1 MAIPTTKMPAHART
15 KAVVRVMEVP
25 LLGSMNSSPSSSR
38 RIEDGL
44 GAIVALVAE
53 PPVRSGWPRG
63 HLSPEPA
70 EKMKACKAYALESSS
85 ITPATEHGIN
95 FLTAWMTVAVIGL
108 LVPSE
113 RPEEYGTGSQR
124 HELAAPDRPMGPPQ
138 DPSAFKEPDG
148 RDAPA
153 RRHYSVVLVG
163 RRLLLE
169 SPAHARRESSCN
181 VYRGTADAWLPPEN
195 AKQ

>member
-44 GAIVALVAE
+44 GAIVALVTE
-53 PPVRSGWPRG
+53 HPVRSGCPRG

-85 ITPATEHGIN
+85 ITPATEPGIN
-95 FLTAWMTVAVIGL
+95 FLTAWMTVAVTACSFHQSAL
-108 LVPSE
+108 RNTE
-113 RPEEYGTGSQR
+113 PEASAASSQR
-124 HELAAPDRPMGPPQ
+124 RTGRWPAAGPIGFQRTRWSRRPGAAALLGSSGRATVAAQVPGACPP
-138 DPSAFKEPDG
+138 G
-148 RDAPA
+148 I
-153 RRHYSVVLVG
+153 VVQCVSG
-163 RRLLLE
+163 
-169 SPAHARRESSCN
+169 H
-181 VYRGTADAWLPPEN
+181 G
-195 AKQ
+195 

>member
-53 PPVRSGWPRG
+53 HPVRSGCPRG

-70 EKMKACKAYALESSS
+70 EKMKACKAHALESSS

-95 FLTAWMTVAVIGL
+95 FLSVWMTVAVMAC
-108 LVPSE
+108 SFH
-113 RPEEYGTGSQR
+113 Q
-124 HELAAPDRPMGPPQ
+124 
-138 DPSAFKEPDG
+138 SA
-148 RDAPA
+148 
-153 RRHYSVVLVG
+153 
-163 RRLLLE
+163 
-169 SPAHARRESSCN
+169 
-181 VYRGTADAWLPPEN
+181 
-195 AKQ
+195 

>member
-53 PPVRSGWPRG
+53 HPVRSGCPRG

-70 EKMKACKAYALESSS
+70 EKMKACKAHALESSS

-95 FLTAWMTVAVIGL
+95 FLSVWMTVAVMDCSFHQSAL
-108 LVPSE
+108 RNTEPEVSAPS
-113 RPEEYGTGSQR
+113 SQR
-124 HELAAPDRPMGPPQ
+124 GTARWSAAG
-138 DPSAFKEPDG
+138 PSAFKEPDG
-148 RDAPA
+148 RDTPA

>member
-1 MAIPTTKMPAHART
+1 MPGPPVCAMAIPTTKMPAHART

-53 PPVRSGWPRG
+53 HPVRSGWPRG

-95 FLTAWMTVAVIGL
+95 FLTAWMTVAVMACSFHQSALMNTEPDISAPSSQRRTGRWPAAGPIGL
-108 LVPSE
+108 QRTRWSRRPGAAALLGSSGRATVAARVP
-113 RPEEYGTGSQR
+113 G
-124 HELAAPDRPMGPPQ
+124 AC
-138 DPSAFKEPDG
+138 PSG
-148 RDAPA
+148 I
-153 RRHYSVVLVG
+153 VVQCVSG
-163 RRLLLE
+163 
-169 SPAHARRESSCN
+169 H
-181 VYRGTADAWLPPEN
+181 G
-195 AKQ
+195 